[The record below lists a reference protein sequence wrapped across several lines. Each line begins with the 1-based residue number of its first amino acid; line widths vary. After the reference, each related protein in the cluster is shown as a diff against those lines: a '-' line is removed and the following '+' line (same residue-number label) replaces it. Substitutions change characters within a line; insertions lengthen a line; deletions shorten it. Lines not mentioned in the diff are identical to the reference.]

1 MEKWNIMDF
10 LTSIFYAIYL
20 MIPAYF
26 ANGSALVFGGG
37 TPIDFGKNAWDNRRI
52 AGDGCTWRGLIGG
65 GLLGTIVGG
74 LLGLLADYG
83 IASSLFYIIASQI
96 TFISGNFL
104 KGLLIGFLLG
114 FGALIGDVI
123 GSFIKRRL
131 NFERGKPVPLLDQLD
146 FVVVSLLF
154 VSFLIRLPWEVIVII
169 MVLSIFFH
177 LGANIFAY
185 AIKLKD
191 VWY

>member
-1 MEKWNIMDF
+1 
-10 LTSIFYAIYL
+10 

-37 TPIDFGKNAWDNRRI
+37 TPLDFGKYAWDGRRLI
-52 AGDGCTWRGLIGG
+52 GDGCTWKGLIGG
-65 GLLGTIVGG
+65 GLLGTIIGG
-74 LLGLLADYG
+74 ILGFLANLG
-83 IASSLFYIIASQI
+83 VASDLFNISASQM
-96 TFISGNFL
+96 TLFSGSVVQ
-104 KGLLIGFLLG
+104 GLVIGFLLG
-114 FGALIGDVI
+114 FGALIGDAI

-146 FVVVSLLF
+146 FVVVALLF
-154 VSFLIRLPWEVIVII
+154 VSLVIDLSWQ
-169 MVLSIFFH
+169 MVLIILFVSIFLH

-185 AIKLKD
+185 LIHIKD

>member
-1 MEKWNIMDF
+1 
-10 LTSIFYAIYL
+10 

-37 TPIDFGKNAWDNRRI
+37 TPIDFRKNAWDGRRI

-65 GLLGTIVGG
+65 GLLGMVVGG

-83 IASSLFYIIASQI
+83 IASTLFNLSASQI
-96 TFISGNFL
+96 TFISGNIL

-114 FGALIGDVI
+114 FGALVGDVI

-146 FVVVSLLF
+146 FVIISLISVSLLINL
-154 VSFLIRLPWEVIVII
+154 SWEVILTILI
-169 MVLSIFFH
+169 LSIFFH
-177 LGANIFAY
+177 LGANMFAY

>member
-1 MEKWNIMDF
+1 MDF
-10 LTSIFYAIYL
+10 LTIIIYSVYL

-37 TPIDFGKNAWDNRRI
+37 TPMDFGKNAWDGRRLI
-52 AGDGCTWRGLIGG
+52 GDGCTWRGLFGG
-65 GLLGTIVGG
+65 GLLGMIVGG
-74 LLGLLADYG
+74 ILGLLSDYG
-83 IASSLFYIIASQI
+83 ILTFYFNISSSQI
-96 TFISGNFL
+96 TLVSGSIAQ
-104 KGLLIGFLLG
+104 GLLMGLLLG
-114 FGALIGDVI
+114 FGALIGDAI

-146 FVVVSLLF
+146 FVVFALLF
-154 VSFLIRLPWEVIVII
+154 VSLVLNLTWEMIVLIMFISVFL
-169 MVLSIFFH
+169 H

-185 AIKLKD
+185 LINIKD

>member
-1 MEKWNIMDF
+1 MDF
-10 LTSIFYAIYL
+10 LTTILYSIYL

-37 TPIDFGKNAWDNRRI
+37 TPIDFGKYAWDGRRI
-52 AGDGCTWRGLIGG
+52 AGDGCTWRGLVGG
-65 GLLGTIVGG
+65 GLLGMVVGG
-74 LLGLLADYG
+74 LLGFLADYG
-83 IASSLFYIIASQI
+83 VASTLFNISAFQI
-96 TFISGNFL
+96 TFISGNIP

-146 FVVVSLLF
+146 FVIVSLIF
-154 VSFLIRLPWEVIVII
+154 VSLIIRVSWEVIVII
-169 MVLSIFFH
+169 LILSIFFH

-185 AIKLKD
+185 IIKLKD

>member
-1 MEKWNIMDF
+1 
-10 LTSIFYAIYL
+10 

-37 TPIDFGKNAWDNRRI
+37 TPIDFGKDAWDNRRLI
-52 AGDGCTWRGLIGG
+52 GDGCTWRGLIGG
-65 GLLGTIVGG
+65 GLLGMVVGG
-74 LLGLLADYG
+74 LLGLLSDYG
-83 IASSLFYIIASQI
+83 IATELFNISASQI
-96 TFISGNFL
+96 TIISGSIA
-104 KGLLIGFLLG
+104 KGLLIGLLLG
-114 FGALIGDVI
+114 FGALIGDAI

-146 FVVVSLLF
+146 FVVFALLF
-154 VSFLIRLPWEVIVII
+154 VSLVINISWEIVVII
-169 MVLSIFFH
+169 LFISIFLH

-185 AIKLKD
+185 AINLKD

>member
-1 MEKWNIMDF
+1 MDF
-10 LTSIFYAIYL
+10 LTTILYAIYL

-65 GLLGTIVGG
+65 GLLGMIIGG
-74 LLGLLADYG
+74 LLGLLANYG
-83 IASSLFYIIASQI
+83 IASTLFNISASQI
-96 TFISGNFL
+96 LFISDNIL
-104 KGLLIGFLLG
+104 KGLLIGLLLG

-146 FVVVSLLF
+146 FVVVALIF
-154 VSFLIRLPWEVIVII
+154 VSLVIQLPWEVIVII
-169 MVLSIFFH
+169 LVLSIFFH
-177 LGANIFAY
+177 LGANMFAY

>member
-1 MEKWNIMDF
+1 MD
-10 LTSIFYAIYL
+10 LITIILYSIYL

-37 TPIDFGKNAWDNRRI
+37 MPIDFGKSAWDGRRFV
-52 AGDGCTWRGLIGG
+52 GDGCTWKGLIGG
-65 GLLGTIVGG
+65 GLLGTVVGG
-74 LLGLLADYG
+74 ILGFLADCG
-83 IASSLFYIIASQI
+83 IASVLFNISASQI
-96 TFISGNFL
+96 TLVSGSIAQ
-104 KGLLIGFLLG
+104 GLLIGCLLG

-146 FVVVSLLF
+146 FVVVALIF
-154 VSFLIRLPWEVIVII
+154 VSWVINLSWEMIVII
-169 MVLSIFFH
+169 LFISIFLH

-185 AIKLKD
+185 LINIKD

>member
-1 MEKWNIMDF
+1 MDF
-10 LTSIFYAIYL
+10 LTTVLYSIYL

-37 TPIDFGKNAWDNRRI
+37 TPIDFSKNAWDGRRI
-52 AGDGCTWRGLIGG
+52 TGDGCTWRGLIGG
-65 GLLGTIVGG
+65 GLLGMIVGG
-74 LLGLLADYG
+74 LQGILANHG
-83 IASSLFYIIASQI
+83 IVSYLFNISSSQI
-96 TFISGNFL
+96 TLFSGNIV
-104 KGLLIGFLLG
+104 KGLLIGLLLG

-146 FVVVSLLF
+146 FVIVALIFVSLIIS
-154 VSFLIRLPWEVIVII
+154 VPVESIVII
-169 MVLSIFFH
+169 LVLSVFFH
-177 LGANIFAY
+177 LGANMFAY
-185 AIKLKD
+185 AIHLKD

>member
-1 MEKWNIMDF
+1 MDF
-10 LTSIFYAIYL
+10 ILTVLYSIYL

-37 TPIDFGKNAWDNRRI
+37 TPIDFGKNAWDGRRFT
-52 AGDGCTWRGLIGG
+52 GDGCTWRGLIGG
-65 GLLGTIVGG
+65 GLLGMIVGG

-83 IASSLFYIIASQI
+83 ILSTLFNISSSQI
-96 TFISGNFL
+96 TFLSGNVL
-104 KGLLIGFLLG
+104 RGLLIGFLLG
-114 FGALIGDVI
+114 FGALIGDII

-146 FVVVSLLF
+146 FVIVSLLI
-154 VSFLIRLPWEVIVII
+154 VSIVIKLSWEVILII
-169 MVLSIFFH
+169 LILSIFFH

>member
-1 MEKWNIMDF
+1 
-10 LTSIFYAIYL
+10 

-37 TPIDFGKNAWDNRRI
+37 TPIDFGKNAWDQRRI
-52 AGDGCTWRGLIGG
+52 TGDGCTWRGLIGG
-65 GLLGTIVGG
+65 GLLGMIVGG
-74 LLGLLADYG
+74 CLGFLASHGIATGLFNISSIQITVISGFIPQGLLM
-83 IASSLFYIIASQI
+83 
-96 TFISGNFL
+96 
-104 KGLLIGFLLG
+104 GFLLG

-146 FVVVSLLF
+146 FVVVSLLS
-154 VSFLIRLPWEVIVII
+154 VSLVINLSWEVILTV
-169 MVLSIFFH
+169 MFLSIFFH
-177 LGANIFAY
+177 LGANVFAY
-185 AIKLKD
+185 MIHLKD

>member
-1 MEKWNIMDF
+1 MDVITII
-10 LTSIFYAIYL
+10 LYSIYL

-37 TPIDFGKNAWDNRRI
+37 IPLDFGKYAWDGRRLI
-52 AGDGCTWRGLIGG
+52 GDGCTWKGLIGG
-65 GLLGTIVGG
+65 GLLGTIIGG
-74 LLGLLADYG
+74 ILGLLADWG
-83 IASSLFYIIASQI
+83 IASELFNISASQI
-96 TFISGNFL
+96 TICSGSITQ
-104 KGLLIGFLLG
+104 GLLIGFLLG
-114 FGALIGDVI
+114 FGALIGDAI

-146 FVVVSLLF
+146 FVVVALLF
-154 VSFLIRLPWEVIVII
+154 VSLVINLSWQMIVII
-169 MVLSIFFH
+169 LFVSIFLH

-185 AIKLKD
+185 AINIKD

>member
-1 MEKWNIMDF
+1 MDSVTII
-10 LTSIFYAIYL
+10 LYSIYL

-37 TPIDFGKNAWDNRRI
+37 TPMDFGKYAWDNRRLI
-52 AGDGCTWRGLIGG
+52 GDGCTWRGLIGG
-65 GLLGTIVGG
+65 GLLGMIVGG
-74 LLGLLADYG
+74 LQGFLANMG
-83 IASSLFYIIASQI
+83 IATNLFNISVNQM
-96 TFISGNFL
+96 TFISGYVL
-104 KGLLIGFLLG
+104 QGLIIGLLLG
-114 FGALIGDVI
+114 FGALIGDAV

-146 FVVVSLLF
+146 FVVFALLF
-154 VSFLIRLPWEVIVII
+154 VSLVVKLSWEMVLIII
-169 MVLSIFFH
+169 LLSIFLH

-185 AIKLKD
+185 LINLKD

>member
-1 MEKWNIMDF
+1 MDF
-10 LTSIFYAIYL
+10 ILTVLYSIYL

-37 TPIDFGKNAWDNRRI
+37 TPIDFGKNAWDGRRFT
-52 AGDGCTWRGLIGG
+52 GDGCTWRGLIGG
-65 GLLGTIVGG
+65 GLLGMIVGG

-83 IASSLFYIIASQI
+83 ILSTLFNISSSQI
-96 TFISGNFL
+96 TFLSGNVL
-104 KGLLIGFLLG
+104 RGLLIGFLLG
-114 FGALIGDVI
+114 FGALIGDII

-146 FVVVSLLF
+146 FVIVSLLF
-154 VSFLIRLPWEVIVII
+154 VSIVIKLSWEVILII
-169 MVLSIFFH
+169 LILSIFFH